1 MVDGWLFVLTLA
13 GALGCGLAAGA
24 FYAFSS
30 FVMRALM
37 RLPAPT
43 GMAAM
48 QSINVEAPKPWFM
61 LGFLGAAVVCVVA
74 VIVSVIDWDEEYA
87 RYLLSAGVVYLVG
100 MIGVTAVYHVP
111 RNDAL
116 ATIDPR
122 AATPSRRGR
131 RTRGRGRH
139 GTTSASSPG
148 SLPPASSWRRSTSA
162 CG

>member
-1 MVDGWLFVLTLA
+1 MWPGR
-13 GALGCGLAAGA
+13 GA

-87 RYLLSAGVVYLVG
+87 GYLLSAGVVYLVG
-100 MIGVTAVYHVP
+100 TIGVTAVYHVP
-111 RNDAL
+111 RNDTL
-116 ATIDPR
+116 ATIDPESGDAESAW
-122 AATPSRRGR
+122 AAYAGPWTAWNHLRVLSGLVAAGLFV
-131 RTRGRGRH
+131 TALAV
-139 GTTSASSPG
+139 ASS
-148 SLPPASSWRRSTSA
+148 
-162 CG
+162 